1 MQQLETTMKVF
12 RQLLSILSAHV
23 LFTNGI
29 LGQRSWCMNHFEG
42 FSLAEDY
49 NPNTPPMPPTQNS
62 RVKKFV
68 LDTKNKLWDVDEVI
82 FKITSLSIT
91 CL

>member
-1 MQQLETTMKVF
+1 MNVF
-12 RQLLSILSAHV
+12 RQLLSIFSGYL
-23 LFTNGI
+23 LFTNVI

-42 FSLAEDY
+42 FSLAEGY

-68 LDTKNKLWDVDEVI
+68 LDTNNKLWDVDEVL
-82 FKITSLSIT
+82 FKITSLLIIR
-91 CL
+91 L